1 MNEIE
6 AYITS
11 KEWGFKYRN
20 GEYCLDQC
28 PINSC
33 GTGHFYVNKVKEV
46 FYCHKCGERGHILS
60 LKKRLG
66 DLPPISH
73 ISDYSK
79 AKTPAKIIDFSI
91 IEEYHKAL
99 LDYPAALSY
108 LTEERAFNLDTIK
121 KFRLGFNNGAITIPY
136 FRDGLCLNIKSRP
149 IKPGQGPKFFREEGC
164 PSILFNLDNARKHE
178 GSVIVTEG
186 EPDAIAFDQMG
197 FSNVVSVPNGAEAF
211 SEEWVDDL
219 EQFDQIYLCYD
230 MDEAGRKGVEK
241 AADKLGRYRCLNV
254 LLPLKDANDCLKA
267 GFSNKEMA
275 EVLVKAKPF
284 SVGIVK
290 GPGAFLDEIKDLFTG
305 RSVDKG
311 VLTGWSDFDGLLGG
325 LRPNELTLLTGET
338 ASGKTTWAANLGY
351 KLAKDGH
358 PVLIASFEMKPA
370 TILKKMVSMASG
382 RPASHH
388 TLDSLLPFFTVI
400 SSMPLYFVDVF
411 GEIGLAEL
419 KDAIYYARRR
429 YGIEFVILDHL
440 HFFLKYTEDH
450 ERQAIDQ
457 AVKSI
462 KAWTMELGI
471 HIVLIVHPTKLAQDN
486 KVVCLNDL
494 KGSSSLKQIP
504 DNVISIW
511 RPRGEDDLKNST
523 GEIILYVLKARDD
536 SGDEG
541 KVILTFDKQSQ
552 SYSNSGPGSDA
563 PAEGKGLPHPSP
575 RSRRPERN
583 WLNGYG
589 Q

>member
-1 MNEIE
+1 
-6 AYITS
+6 
-11 KEWGFKYRN
+11 
-20 GEYCLDQC
+20 
-28 PINSC
+28 
-33 GTGHFYVNKVKEV
+33 
-46 FYCHKCGERGHILS
+46 
-60 LKKRLG
+60 
-66 DLPPISH
+66 
-73 ISDYSK
+73 
-79 AKTPAKIIDFSI
+79 
-91 IEEYHKAL
+91 
-99 LDYPAALSY
+99 
-108 LTEERAFNLDTIK
+108 
-121 KFRLGFNNGAITIPY
+121 
-136 FRDGLCLNIKSRP
+136 
-149 IKPGQGPKFFREEGC
+149 
-164 PSILFNLDNARKHE
+164 
-178 GSVIVTEG
+178 
-186 EPDAIAFDQMG
+186 
-197 FSNVVSVPNGAEAF
+197 
-211 SEEWVDDL
+211 
-219 EQFDQIYLCYD
+219 
-230 MDEAGRKGVEK
+230 
-241 AADKLGRYRCLNV
+241 
-254 LLPLKDANDCLKA
+254 
-267 GFSNKEMA
+267 
-275 EVLVKAKPF
+275 VKAKPF
-284 SVGIVK
+284 SVGIVR
-290 GPGAFLDEIKDLFTG
+290 GSGAFLDEIKDLFTG

-311 VLTGWSDFDGLLGG
+311 VPTGWSDFDRLLGG
-325 LRPNELTLLTGET
+325 LRPSELTELTGET
-338 ASGKTTWAANLGY
+338 GSGKTTLAANLGY

-541 KVILTFDKQSQ
+541 KVILTFDKRSQ
-552 SYSNSGPGSDA
+552 SYSDSGPGSDA
-563 PAEGKGLPHPSP
+563 PAEGGGIPHRSP
-575 RSRRPERN
+575 RSRAPERD
-583 WLNGYG
+583 WANGYG